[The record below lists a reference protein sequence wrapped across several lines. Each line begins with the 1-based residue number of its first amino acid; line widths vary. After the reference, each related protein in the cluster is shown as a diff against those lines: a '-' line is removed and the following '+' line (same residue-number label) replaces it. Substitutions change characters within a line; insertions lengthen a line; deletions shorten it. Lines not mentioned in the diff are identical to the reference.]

1 LVQKLKIQDILK
13 SINEKAEEALNQDRK
28 FDIRLSGK
36 IDILN
41 FILSFFAMFEENKKM
56 TLSLWSIQ
64 LGFIINDLVSKQAI
78 SAKFYD
84 RHLDHVESILTESLS
99 LHIEQL
105 NEKAVLDNELFA
117 SFGKVLVR
125 DSVCFN
131 LHDSLAGVFTGSG
144 KGSTARLQTAYEL
157 KSRSYE
163 YFKLCSYREND
174 QKAAGDVLP
183 YLEKN
188 DLVIQDLGYQSFK
201 VYGQI
206 INKGAFFLT
215 AWSYGS
221 IIMDIDSGERI
232 DLLALLKKE
241 GQIDR
246 MVKLGAIDQLK
257 VRIVAKKIAPKVA
270 EQRKRK
276 ARKDHKKSTN
286 HSNNYYKMLEWDIR
300 ITNVPKE
307 TWTLEKV
314 LLAYRLRWH
323 IEIIY
328 KAWKSSLNMNKK
340 AVHKM
345 NASKCKMIFYL
356 MLLYAVINCQ
366 VKYRYFLIKIKQR
379 YENKDLSIVKF
390 YNFAQEFRKYIE
402 ENLESE
408 HLLYLVVKHCC
419 YEKRNKR
426 KNYEQL
432 LYYQANTS

>member
-1 LVQKLKIQDILK
+1 
-13 SINEKAEEALNQDRK
+13 
-28 FDIRLSGK
+28 
-36 IDILN
+36 
-41 FILSFFAMFEENKKM
+41 
-56 TLSLWSIQ
+56 
-64 LGFIINDLVSKQAI
+64 
-78 SAKFYD
+78 
-84 RHLDHVESILTESLS
+84 
-99 LHIEQL
+99 
-105 NEKAVLDNELFA
+105 
-117 SFGKVLVR
+117 LVR

-131 LHDSLAGVFTGSG
+131 LHDSLASVFTGSG

-270 EQRKRK
+270 AERKRK

-402 ENLESE
+402 GNLESE

-432 LYYQANTS
+432 FYYQANTS